1 MLAENLREKMH
12 TDYLNGD
19 AGECQKFK
27 NDLSAVLEIGTVK
40 MSHVYDNFSVH
51 KIKAN
56 VQIIKAANEP
66 RRWLVRPVRY
76 HWRSLVDILKKP
88 RVDGWPPLSLG
99 RRRRRSDFGLT
110 APMPV
115 ASCSW
120 SVAIPS

>member
-1 MLAENLREKMH
+1 MNQS
-12 TDYLNGD
+12 N
-19 AGECQKFK
+19 
-27 NDLSAVLEIGTVK
+27 
-40 MSHVYDNFSVH
+40 NFSVH

-56 VQIIKAANEP
+56 AQSIKAANEP

-88 RVDGWPPLSLG
+88 RVVGWPPLSLG
-99 RRRRRSDFGLT
+99 RRRRRRSDFGLT
-110 APMPV
+110 ALLLV